1 MAISVD
7 WPTKVITIPQDYLI
21 PIIGTLYDLDTD
33 QFRLDLKNLEDDS
46 AEGMVWPDTHRHST
60 VVTVAGV
67 TYARVIEIINGYRLS
82 SWTASTPYAWR
93 GRTITSSTW
102 RTAF

>member
-21 PIIGTLYDLDTD
+21 PIIGTLYELDTD

-46 AEGMVWPDTHRHST
+46 AEGMVWPDTHRQ
-60 VVTVAGV
+60 A
-67 TYARVIEIINGYRLS
+67 
-82 SWTASTPYAWR
+82 
-93 GRTITSSTW
+93 
-102 RTAF
+102 